1 MLEVSSLSRNYGP
14 IKAVDEVSFSVKP
27 GEIVGLLGQNGA
39 GKSTIMKMITGFL
52 EPSQGRVLIDNDDIL
67 EKPEKVRSK
76 IGYLPESPPLYAE
89 LSVMDYLYFSARMRG
104 CVNDSMVLHAMQAT
118 NLQSK
123 ALAQIS
129 TLSRGFKQRVG
140 VAQAILNRPKFLILD
155 EPSNGLDPEQN
166 QEMRAL
172 IQELAKEA
180 TVILSTHVMQEV
192 SAICDRVLIMRSGR
206 LSVDKKLADLS
217 DSRTIELKT
226 SEALSIRETLI
237 NLDSVM
243 NCQETSPGLW
253 ELGISG
259 DLNAAAAEVV
269 QALVASNYPVHA
281 IGPRKLDLETLFR
294 DVNES
299 GAAQ

>member
-1 MLEVSSLSRNYGP
+1 MLEVSSLSRSYGP

-104 CVNDSMVLHAMQAT
+104 CIDDSMVLHAMQAT

-140 VAQAILNRPKFLILD
+140 VAQAILSRPKFLILD

-166 QEMRAL
+166 QEMRTL

-192 SAICDRVLIMRSGR
+192 SAICDRVLIMRSGQ

-217 DSRTIELKT
+217 DSKTIELKT

-269 QALVASNYPVHA
+269 QALVASNCPVHA

-299 GAAQ
+299 GGSQ

>member
-104 CVNDSMVLHAMQAT
+104 CINDSMVLHAMQAT

-129 TLSRGFKQRVG
+129 TLSRGCLLYTSD
-140 VAQAILNRPKFLILD
+140 AAD
-155 EPSNGLDPEQN
+155 E
-166 QEMRAL
+166 
-172 IQELAKEA
+172 
-180 TVILSTHVMQEV
+180 
-192 SAICDRVLIMRSGR
+192 
-206 LSVDKKLADLS
+206 
-217 DSRTIELKT
+217 
-226 SEALSIRETLI
+226 
-237 NLDSVM
+237 
-243 NCQETSPGLW
+243 
-253 ELGISG
+253 
-259 DLNAAAAEVV
+259 
-269 QALVASNYPVHA
+269 
-281 IGPRKLDLETLFR
+281 
-294 DVNES
+294 
-299 GAAQ
+299 